1 MVRTLVLVRHGDAER
16 RGPEGDRSRRLT
28 PNGLETLQ
36 KTYPRAFAPLR
47 GAAGL
52 ELWSS
57 PAERALQTA
66 EVVAD
71 ALEIDRDD
79 IRQRPCLYDQDDRA
93 FLDELEACH
102 AQTLVAVGH
111 VPFMRDL
118 AACLAQAS
126 GSFSKGQVMAISW
139 DEGRPW
145 PHGGRV
151 LWTVTP

>member
-1 MVRTLVLVRHGDAER
+1 MVQTLVLVRHGDAER

-28 PNGLETLQ
+28 PGGLETLQ

-47 GAAGL
+47 GVAGL

-57 PAERALQTA
+57 PAVRALQTA

-71 ALEIDRDD
+71 ALGVDRAD
-79 IRQRPCLYDQDDRA
+79 IRQIPCLYDQDDRA
-93 FLDELEACH
+93 FLDELEACP

-118 AACLAQAS
+118 AARLAQAS
-126 GSFSKGQVMAISW
+126 GPFPKGQVMAVSW

-145 PHGGRV
+145 PCGGRV